1 VSDQLIRQRVVFPC
15 IVKGDVLIEA
25 VKRVI
30 EQNDQVPAVQF
41 EIVRHYMFGE
51 VYIIGQRS
59 EFPTEHLIVVPI
71 NKPRSIRKEDYYQ
84 GIEVTS
90 HSWPDQVNLS
100 SQRRP
105 LTEERAVHE
114 LADKLE
120 AYFSELGDTK
130 LAIRHISELT

>member
-1 VSDQLIRQRVVFPC
+1 MSDQLIRQAVVFPC
-15 IVKGDVLIEA
+15 TVKGDVLIEA

-41 EIVRHYMFGE
+41 EIVRSYLFGD

-59 EFPTEHLIVVPI
+59 ESPADHVIVVPLH
-71 NKPRSIRKEDYYQ
+71 KPRGIRKEDYYQ
-84 GIEVTS
+84 GVEVVS
-90 HSWPDQVNLS
+90 HVWPDRVNLS
-100 SQRRP
+100 SQRPP
-105 LTEERAVHE
+105 LTEERAVHQ

-130 LAIRHISELT
+130 LAIHQISE